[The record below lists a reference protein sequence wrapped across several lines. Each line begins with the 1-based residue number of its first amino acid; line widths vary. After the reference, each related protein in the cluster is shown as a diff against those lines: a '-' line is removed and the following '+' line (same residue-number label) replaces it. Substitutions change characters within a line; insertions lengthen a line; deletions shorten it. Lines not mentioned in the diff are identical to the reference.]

1 MPGPQKYAAA
11 RPQAPQQHP
20 RSRVMIRNSWHGL
33 KMIYKTMG
41 LRKGLY
47 AGLSLNYLKVVP
59 STAIGFA
66 VYDTAK
72 EYLKHKTS
80 I

>member
-1 MPGPQKYAAA
+1 MQDLASGDPSGKI
-11 RPQAPQQHP
+11 
-20 RSRVMIRNSWHGL
+20 RSSLQGL
-33 KMIYKTMG
+33 GLIYRTLG
-41 LRKGLY
+41 VRKGLY

-59 STAIGFA
+59 STAVGFA

-72 EYLKHKTS
+72 EYLGHRTS